1 MFPYF
6 KPQADNIGWNVQLT
20 PGKIQGFISKSL
32 YVLHL
37 SGMEDSNLP
46 TCVPNW
52 IANVCDLLLI
62 SLSGNY

>member
-46 TCVPNW
+46 TSVPQFN
-52 IANVCDLLLI
+52 CECL
-62 SLSGNY
+62 